1 MWYSWTYLEQ
11 RNLLRLFEGYNGQLV
26 GKCLPSFSIS
36 YLSSLSLHLLKS
48 LSQRGAHQISIVDL
62 LMLRSVLHRQRF
74 HTQDEREMN
83 TEDAGGWHGALT
95 TPAIAH
101 SHRFTAPSWSDLRG
115 SEEEEVLRLRFWH
128 LYNDGKGSRW
138 PKTDV
143 LIGFSVISKPS
154 CNIDL
159 WRGTGERAAL
169 LVSAGLEEPSS
180 HETETPP
187 LCLQATEPWQIFLF
201 HSMSPGHLKRL
212 LMLAV
217 RLPALPRLALPCLP
231 RLQAARYCCISLR
244 PLLNEH
250 WDKARG
256 EWTVWLHRREAW
268 APQSNVP
275 LKYLS
280 AL

>member
-1 MWYSWTYLEQ
+1 
-11 RNLLRLFEGYNGQLV
+11 
-26 GKCLPSFSIS
+26 
-36 YLSSLSLHLLKS
+36 
-48 LSQRGAHQISIVDL
+48 
-62 LMLRSVLHRQRF
+62 MLRSALHWQRF

-83 TEDAGGWHGALT
+83 TEDAGGVTWGLDHASHCPLSTLHCTGLVWSERIRGGGGAE
-95 TPAIAH
+95 I
-101 SHRFTAPSWSDLRG
+101 
-115 SEEEEVLRLRFWH
+115 EVLTPV
-128 LYNDGKGSRW
+128 YDGKGSRW

-154 CNIDL
+154 CSIDL

-217 RLPALPRLALPCLP
+217 RLPALPRLALPAPVTSC
-231 RLQAARYCCISLR
+231 SL
-244 PLLNEH
+244 LLHFSE
-250 WDKARG
+250 AII
-256 EWTVWLHRREAW
+256 EWTLRQGSRWMDSLVTPPWG
-268 APQSNVP
+268 
-275 LKYLS
+275 LS
-280 AL
+280 SSE